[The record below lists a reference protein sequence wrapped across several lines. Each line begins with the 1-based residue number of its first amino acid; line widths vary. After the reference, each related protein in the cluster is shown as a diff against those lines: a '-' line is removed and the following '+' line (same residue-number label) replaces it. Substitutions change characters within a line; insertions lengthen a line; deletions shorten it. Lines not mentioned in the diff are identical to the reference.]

1 MPNPDSNSQ
10 DFGKIILPS
19 ENLAIAQKTIQ
30 AASPKTKRNPLA
42 VSIGIL
48 VKGKKK
54 NGNRTTTKNNEKN
67 ESLSKIF
74 ERISFFQKINKNN
87 DYP

>member
-1 MPNPDSNSQ
+1 MPNPDSKSQ

-19 ENLAIAQKTIQ
+19 ENLAIAQKTTQ

-42 VSIGIL
+42 VSMGIL

-54 NGNRTTTKNNEKN
+54 KGNRTITKDNDKN
-67 ESLSKIF
+67 ESLSNIF
-74 ERISFFQKINKNN
+74 ERISIFLN
-87 DYP
+87 